1 MHSFQGLRWGK
12 RESIAK
18 LEPKQQ
24 KEVKMKK
31 LVSLSICLIFV
42 ALAVG
47 IAYAQFA
54 KPEDAIKYRKS
65 VMFLIAQH
73 FGRMGAVVKG
83 KAPHDQEAFTRNAM
97 VMEALSQLPWE
108 ASMVPGTD
116 KGDTTLNAAAFAKQ
130 DEFKASAQ
138 AFEAGS
144 AKLVSVSQSGDL
156 SAIKAQFGEVAKS
169 CKDCHD
175 KFRTK

>member
-1 MHSFQGLRWGK
+1 
-12 RESIAK
+12 
-18 LEPKQQ
+18 
-24 KEVKMKK
+24 MKK
-31 LVSLSICLIFV
+31 LVKLSICLIFV
-42 ALAVG
+42 AVAVG
-47 IAYAQFA
+47 AAYAQFA

-83 KAPHDQEAFTRNAM
+83 KVPHDQEAFTRNAM
-97 VMEALSQLPWE
+97 VMEALSHMPWE

-116 KGDTTLNAAAFAKQ
+116 KGDTTLSAAAFAKQ
-130 DEFKASAQ
+130 NEFKASAQ
-138 AFEAGS
+138 AFEAGT
-144 AKLVSVSQSGDL
+144 AELVSVSQSGDL

-169 CKDCHD
+169 CKGCHE

>member
-1 MHSFQGLRWGK
+1 
-12 RESIAK
+12 
-18 LEPKQQ
+18 
-24 KEVKMKK
+24 MKK
-31 LVSLSICLIFV
+31 LVKLSICLIFV
-42 ALAVG
+42 AVAVG
-47 IAYAQFA
+47 GAYAQFA

-97 VMEALSQLPWE
+97 VMEALSHLPWE

-116 KGDTTLNAAAFAKQ
+116 KGDTTLNAAVFAKQ
-130 DEFKASAQ
+130 DEFKAGAQ
-138 AFEAGS
+138 SFEAGT
-144 AKLVSVSQSGDL
+144 AKLVSVSESGDL

-169 CKDCHD
+169 CKGCHE

>member
-1 MHSFQGLRWGK
+1 
-12 RESIAK
+12 
-18 LEPKQQ
+18 
-24 KEVKMKK
+24 MKK
-31 LVSLSICLIFV
+31 FAKLSICLIILTV
-42 ALAVG
+42 AIG
-47 IAYAQFA
+47 GAYAQFA

-83 KAPHDQEAFTRNAM
+83 KTDYDQQAFTRNAT

-108 ASMVPGTD
+108 ASMEPGTD
-116 KGDTTLNAAAFAKQ
+116 KGDTTLNAAVFAKQ
-130 DEFKASAQ
+130 DEYKASAQ

-156 SAIKAQFGEVAKS
+156 NAIKAQFGEVAKS
-169 CKDCHD
+169 CKSCHD

>member
-1 MHSFQGLRWGK
+1 
-12 RESIAK
+12 
-18 LEPKQQ
+18 
-24 KEVKMKK
+24 MKK
-31 LVSLSICLIFV
+31 LVKLTICLIFV
-42 ALAVG
+42 AVAVG
-47 IAYAQFA
+47 GAYAQFA
-54 KPEDAIKYRKS
+54 KSEDAIKYRKS

-83 KAPHDQEAFTRNAM
+83 KAPHDQETFTRNAM
-97 VMEALSQLPWE
+97 VMEALSHLPWE

-116 KGDTTLNAAAFAKQ
+116 KGDTTLSGAVFEKQ

-169 CKDCHD
+169 CKSCHD